1 MDPQLISLV
10 ILLSIFWFLIYWI
23 LGGVFF
29 AVIAIMRLGRV
40 RMVRFSCLFTLLA
53 LLLGVSASYFGI
65 ARSQQDVIVCLADAE
80 SNAEMVMAVF
90 GCGFASIFGVFLVGA
105 ALLTI
110 GGFLIMTI
118 SKSKT
123 KPWIILEEPHEELL
137 SQDQQEASLTESQ
150 VPSSKFF

>member
-10 ILLSIFWFLIYWI
+10 ILLSIFWFLAYWV

-29 AVIAIMRLGRV
+29 AVITILRLGKI
-40 RMVRFSCLFTLLA
+40 RMVRFSCLFTILA

-65 ARSQQDVIVCLADAE
+65 ARSQQNVIACLEDAQ

-90 GCGFASIFGVFLVGA
+90 GCGFASIFGIFLIGA
-105 ALLTI
+105 AFLTL

-123 KPWIILEEPHEELL
+123 KPWIILEEPHEDTQIQNQPENPI
-137 SQDQQEASLTESQ
+137 TESP
-150 VPSSKFF
+150 VSTSKFF